1 VSPSALRVLVYSAQL
16 EAVGGIESH
25 VREFCLAMA
34 AAGQKLTLLSSR
46 SCMDSSTRNRLA
58 RAGIELVLNEGRWFS
73 ASPAR
78 KWIWT
83 MGALMRLSLRK
94 FDVVY
99 TNGQG
104 LNPASVLRWFR
115 GRARL
120 IHHHHTSC
128 DPGEIAKWPVA
139 YREAMLRS
147 DELVV
152 VADFIRQRMQ
162 AATGRKDVQVAYCFT
177 RNVSPSL
184 PARSP
189 NAAVVFGYF
198 GRLIEGKG
206 IDWMQ
211 RLSRDPRLAGV
222 RWKIWG
228 GEAHF
233 RARDFEPYPNISY
246 EGTFRDEA
254 GLRAALDAMD
264 CFVLL
269 SATEGLPLSL
279 METMAAGKPWIATP
293 EGGIPELAHD
303 PASCVLVNLNDYEN
317 VVEACLAMQARI
329 LAEQID
335 HTRQRA
341 FYDARL
347 GDRALLA
354 RWLAVLHGRAE
365 ASEISVESTSCEGAQ
380 RRAVPSTTSGTAL

>member
-1 VSPSALRVLVYSAQL
+1 VSRSALRVLVYSAQL

-25 VREFCLAMA
+25 VREFCLSMA
-34 AAGQKLTLLSSR
+34 AAGPQLTLLSSR
-46 SCMDSSTRNRLA
+46 SCLDSSTKNRLR
-58 RAGIELVLNEGRWFS
+58 RAGVVLVLNEGRWFS
-73 ASPAR
+73 TSPAR

-83 MGALMRLSLRK
+83 LGALIRLSLRK

-104 LNPASVLRWFR
+104 LNTASVLRWFR

-128 DPGEIAKWPVA
+128 DSGEIAKWPAA

-147 DELVV
+147 DALIV

-162 AATGRKDVQVAYCFT
+162 AATGRKDVEVAYCFT
-177 RNVSPSL
+177 RDVSASL

-189 NAAVVFGYF
+189 TEAAVFGYF

-206 IDWMQ
+206 IDWIQ
-211 RLSRDPRLAGV
+211 RLSRDPRLSGV

-228 GEAHF
+228 SEARF
-233 RARDFEPYPNISY
+233 RASDFQPYPNISY
-246 EGTFRDEA
+246 EGTFGDEA
-254 GLRAALDAMD
+254 GLRAALGAMD

-279 METMAAGKPWIATP
+279 MEAMAAGKPWIATP

-303 PASCVLVNLNDYEN
+303 PASCVLVSLDDYEN

-329 LAEQID
+329 SAGQINLA
-335 HTRQRA
+335 HQRA
-341 FYDARL
+341 FYDAHL
-347 GDRALLA
+347 GERALVT
-354 RWLAVLHGRAE
+354 RWLAVLHGTQPQVV
-365 ASEISVESTSCEGAQ
+365 SL
-380 RRAVPSTTSGTAL
+380 TTSRTES